1 MEKNVSVKSFRILCV
16 FFITTVLLFSSV
28 NGLQK
33 AEIRKGE
40 LCLKFTHPCD
50 TKKIKQFTLTKPY
63 RRVFDL
69 YNTHLHCSTK
79 NTKDFLRIA
88 QYKPDVVRIV
98 IPFEKPYNCSSYKPL
113 FSTKEY
119 HIPLPKK
126 SSILPAKRYK
136 KPKLHIVT
144 TEKKKHTKAK
154 APKLTL
160 PTKPHKI
167 SLTTSHSHKHE
178 LIVIDAGHGGH
189 DTGAIGGGK
198 KEKDLVLSI
207 AKKVAKELKKRGYP
221 VYLTRNS
228 NRFLKLSQR
237 THIADKKG
245 SIAFISIHANSVPKK
260 YRNKA
265 HGVETFFLQNTRDA
279 KSQRIAAR
287 ENAAVLK
294 GAGSRLSKQVIIDSV
309 LNGPKI
315 IESNKLAIAVQS
327 RIITNLRKK
336 YRGVKDG
343 GVRHAPFY
351 VLVGASRPSILVEVG
366 YISNPK
372 ERARLFTSPYQA
384 LIAKGIAE
392 GVSYYLNNR
401 KKEIDL

>member
-1 MEKNVSVKSFRILCV
+1 MGKSVSVKSFKVLCL
-16 FFITTVLLFSSV
+16 FFCTTILLFSSV
-28 NGLQK
+28 NRLEK
-33 AEIRKGE
+33 VEILKDE
-40 LCLKFTHPCD
+40 LRLKFVKNCNK
-50 TKKIKQFTLTKPY
+50 KKIKQFTLSKPY

-69 YNTHLHCSTK
+69 YDTRLSCSVGKTK
-79 NTKDFLRIA
+79 KFLRIA
-88 QYKPDVVRIV
+88 QYKPNIVRIV
-98 IPFEKPYNCSSYKPL
+98 ISCKKPYNCTPYIPL
-113 FSTKEY
+113 FTSKEY

-126 SSILPAKRYK
+126 GSILPAKRYK
-136 KPKLHIVT
+136 KPTIHIFTKEKNKEHKATKLIASSKSYVASFQ
-144 TEKKKHTKAK
+144 KK
-154 APKLTL
+154 
-160 PTKPHKI
+160 
-167 SLTTSHSHKHE
+167 SHHHE

-189 DTGAIGGGK
+189 DTGAIAGGK

-207 AKKVAKELKKRGYP
+207 AKKVAKELKKRGYA
-221 VYLTRNS
+221 VYLTRNT

-260 YRNKA
+260 YKNKA

-279 KSQRIAAR
+279 RSQRIAAR

-294 GAGSRLSKQVIIDSV
+294 GAGSRLSKKVIIDSV

-315 IESNKLAIAVQS
+315 IESNKLAIAVQR
-327 RIITNLRKK
+327 RIITNLRKN
-336 YRGVKDG
+336 YTGVKDG

-372 ERARLFTSPYQA
+372 ERARLFTSRYQS

-392 GVSYYLNNR
+392 GVSSYLDNR